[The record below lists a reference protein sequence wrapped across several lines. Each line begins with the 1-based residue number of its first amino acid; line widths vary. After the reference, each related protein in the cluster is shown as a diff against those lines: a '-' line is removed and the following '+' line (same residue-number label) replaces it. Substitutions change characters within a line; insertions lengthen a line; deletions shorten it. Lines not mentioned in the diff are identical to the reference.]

1 MVKNKKGFT
10 LVELLAV
17 IAILGVIMV
26 IAVPNVMGIIDKN
39 KKDTYVSDAKQLL
52 TLAEYKFRS
61 GKDGIPVKIN
71 NGEAIVLRLAC
82 LDDAEITKGPN
93 GGDYHI
99 QNSFVVIGN
108 NGGTYYYYV
117 TLQEALEKGG
127 NRGLPLL
134 DRDFLNTSQS
144 IKEVKDNL
152 SYTTGKNQMLTTND
166 GKTYRITYDCTA
178 P

>member
-1 MVKNKKGFT
+1 MRKNKKGFT

-39 KKDTYVSDAKQLL
+39 KKDTYISDAKQLL

-71 NGEAIVLRLAC
+71 SGEAIVLRLAC
-82 LDDAEITKGPN
+82 LDAAEITKGPN
-93 GGDYHI
+93 GGDYHL
-99 QNSFVVIGN
+99 QNSFVIIGN
-108 NGGTYYYYV
+108 SGGTYYYYV

-127 NRGLPLL
+127 NRGVPLL

-144 IKEVKDNL
+144 IKQIQDNL
-152 SYTTGKNQMLTTND
+152 SYLIGKNQTFKTND
-166 GKTYRITYDCTA
+166 NKTYLVTYDCTA